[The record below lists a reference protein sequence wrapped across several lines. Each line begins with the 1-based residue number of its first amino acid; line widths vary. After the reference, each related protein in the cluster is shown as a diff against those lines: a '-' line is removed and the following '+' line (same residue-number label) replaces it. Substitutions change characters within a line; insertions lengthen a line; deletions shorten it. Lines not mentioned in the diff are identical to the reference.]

1 MAVLSTSRKKLTV
14 QVALALLPVSICA
27 ADVEIADGEK
37 VSAILA
43 DSRPG
48 TSSAPTVIFSNDNI
62 LVNGSVAID
71 SSNITPE
78 QAEYIAH
85 AYGRT
90 IDLGQGSHVLSEN
103 SANLLTAEAGG
114 LIRGTEISINATDN
128 NYGQTMSQMYG
139 INAISSPESA
149 ENKLIDLSG
158 MTRVTLN
165 NLSGNAIG
173 ISAHC
178 TTATDCNNSQSINI
192 QLENLG
198 VNVIAAGEV
207 KGVEAIGQNIAVG
220 DASVVVNSNSKDV
233 NVQGLVAAGGSITAT
248 GYTDL
253 SVSGNGA
260 LTAISA
266 SGPSASGLANID
278 LQGGTSLTL
287 VRDQNNTHG
296 INGVVAADGASV
308 RLSDSWLTLYSD
320 ASVSETDRFVT
331 AKNSRDDVAST
342 IVIDGQLNVAVSE
355 DSPLSDSLIYVGAEG
370 NSSINLNGSTTL
382 GDLRNADNA
391 TAFYARDGGQIA
403 LNDQQVKAWGAVTA
417 DNGSIDLRTA
427 DNAYLYSTLS
437 TLNGG
442 TTNLALN
449 GASSVWDMTGSSSL
463 TNLQLNGGTINFL
476 NDSGTAFKTLTVN
489 GDYSGNG
496 GTLVMNVTLNSDDDS
511 PSDRMFVTGNTSG
524 STTVKFNHIYGHGD
538 HTDMGIE
545 LITVGGAS
553 DGQFTQD
560 RRLGIGLYDY
570 ALVQKGK
577 NWYLSNSLA
586 DVEGDGAASAPAADN
601 PDAGSNSGSNGSGGS
616 GSTGGSNGSGGSGN
630 NSGSNGS
637 GETGNAGGSN
647 GSGNS
652 DTPNEAGNAGESDDS
667 GNTDGSNGS
676 GDNDNTGGSNGSGSN
691 TDDSNGSGDNGNT
704 GGSNGSGGNT
714 GNPGRYDYTKVYRPE
729 SGSYI
734 ANITAANTLFLTRL
748 HDRQGEHEYV
758 DYVTGERHSTTLWM
772 RNTGSHSRF
781 EEAGGQLI
789 SRSNS
794 YVLQLG
800 GDVAHWSSNAR
811 DGGRLGVMAGYGH
824 NRNKS
829 RSQVTGYTSRGQV
842 NGYSVGLYG
851 TWFADEATRTGAW
864 VDSWVQYSW
873 FHNEVS
879 GHQMR
884 GEKYHADGVTASLEA
899 GYALPIGTT
908 EKFSYW
914 LEPRGQAVWMNV
926 QADSLVEDQ
935 GTHVSS
941 SGSGNVMTQLGMRA
955 WMKGKPE
962 KGMADS
968 FRPYVE
974 ANWIHHTRAFGVR
987 MNGENNTMTGSRNL
1001 AEARIG
1007 AEGEINS
1014 RLALWADVGQRIGQH
1029 KYSDTRGTLGVKFQ
1043 F

>member
-48 TSSAPTVIFSNDNI
+48 TSSAPTIIFSNDNI
-62 LVNGSVAID
+62 LVNGSVNID

-78 QAEYIAH
+78 QAGYIVH

-103 SANLLTAEAGG
+103 SANLLTAEASG
-114 LIRGTEISINATDN
+114 LIRGTDISINATDN
-128 NYGQTMSQMYG
+128 NYGQIIGQMYG

-149 ENKLIDLSG
+149 ENKLIDLAG
-158 MTRVTLN
+158 VTRVTLN
-165 NLSGNAIG
+165 NFSGNATG
-173 ISAHC
+173 ISANC
-178 TTATDCNNSQSINI
+178 GTTADCNNSQSINI
-192 QLENLG
+192 QLEDLG
-198 VNVIAAGEV
+198 VNVIAAGEA

-278 LQGGTSLTL
+278 LQGGASLTL

-296 INGVVAADGASV
+296 INGVVAADGANV

-342 IVIDGQLNVAVSE
+342 IVVDGQLNVAVSE

-427 DNAYLYSTLS
+427 DNSYLYSTLS

-511 PSDRMFVTGNTSG
+511 PSDRMLVTGNTSG

-601 PDAGSNSGSNGSGGS
+601 PDAGNNSDPNGSGGS
-616 GSTGGSNGSGGSGN
+616 GST
-630 NSGSNGS
+630 
-637 GETGNAGGSN
+637 GGSN

-652 DTPNEAGNAGESDDS
+652 DTPNEAGNAGESGDS
-667 GNTDGSNGS
+667 GNA
-676 GDNDNTGGSNGSGSN
+676 DNSNGSGSN
-691 TDDSNGSGDNGNT
+691 TDNS
-704 GGSNGSGGNT
+704 
-714 GNPGRYDYTKVYRPE
+714 GRYDYTKVYRPE

-824 NRNKS
+824 NHNKS

-884 GEKYHADGVTASLEA
+884 EEKYHADGVTASLEA

-987 MNGENNTMTGSRNL
+987 MNGENNTMIGSRNL

>member
-1 MAVLSTSRKKLTV
+1 MAVLSSSRKKLTV
-14 QVALALLPVSICA
+14 QVALALLPVSVCA
-27 ADVEIADGEK
+27 ADVEIADGDK

-48 TSSAPTVIFSNDNI
+48 TASAPTVIFSNDNI

-78 QAEYIAH
+78 QAEYIVH

-90 IDLGQGSHVLSEN
+90 IDLGQGSHVLSKN

-114 LIRGTEISINATDN
+114 LIRGTDINITATDN
-128 NYGQTMSQMYG
+128 NYGQTMGQMYG
-139 INAISSPESA
+139 INAISSSESA

-158 MTRVTLN
+158 MARVIVN
-165 NLSGNAIG
+165 NFSGNATG

-178 TTATDCNNSQSINI
+178 TTAADCNNSQSINI
-192 QLENLG
+192 QFDDLG
-198 VNVIAAGEV
+198 VNVIAAGEA
-207 KGVEAIGQNIAVG
+207 KGVEAIGQNIATG
-220 DASVVVNSNSKDV
+220 DASVVVNSNSKNV

-266 SGPSASGLANID
+266 SSPSASGLANID
-278 LQGGTSLTL
+278 LQGGASLTL

-296 INGVVAADGASV
+296 INGVLAADGASV

-342 IVIDGQLNVAVSE
+342 IVVDGQLNVAVSE

-417 DNGSIDLRTA
+417 DNGTIDLRTA
-427 DNAYLYSTLS
+427 DSSYLYSTLS
-437 TLNGG
+437 TLNSG

-489 GDYSGNG
+489 GNYSGNG

-524 STTVKFNHIYGHGD
+524 STTVKFNHTYGHGD
-538 HTDMGIE
+538 HTNMGIE

-560 RRLGIGLYDY
+560 RRLGIGLYEY

-586 DVEGDGAASAPAADN
+586 DVEDDGAASAPATDN
-601 PDAGSNSGSNGSGGS
+601 PDAGNNSDPNGSGD
-616 GSTGGSNGSGGSGN
+616 SGN
-630 NSGSNGS
+630 TGGSNGS
-637 GETGNAGGSN
+637 GETGNTDESN
-647 GSGNS
+647 GSGNG
-652 DTPNEAGNAGESDDS
+652 DTPNEAGNAGESGNSGNADDS
-667 GNTDGSNGS
+667 NDS
-676 GDNDNTGGSNGSGSN
+676 GDNVNGGG
-691 TDDSNGSGDNGNT
+691 SNGSGDNGNT
-704 GGSNGSGGNT
+704 GGSSGSDSNP

-758 DYVTGERHSTTLWM
+758 DYATGERHSTTLWM

-824 NRNKS
+824 NHNKS

-884 GEKYHADGVTASLEA
+884 EEKYHADGVTASLEA

-908 EKFSYW
+908 AKFSYW
-914 LEPRGQAVWMNV
+914 LEPRAQAVWMNV

-987 MNGENNTMTGSRNL
+987 MNGESNTMTGSRNL

-1007 AEGEINS
+1007 AEGEISS
-1014 RLALWADVGQRIGQH
+1014 RLALWADVGQRTGQH
-1029 KYSDTRGTLGVKFQ
+1029 KYSDTRGTLGVKYQ

>member
-48 TSSAPTVIFSNDNI
+48 TSSAPTIIFSNDNI
-62 LVNGSVAID
+62 LVNGSVNID

-78 QAEYIAH
+78 QAGYIVH

-103 SANLLTAEAGG
+103 SANLLTAEASG
-114 LIRGTEISINATDN
+114 LIHGTDISINATDN
-128 NYGQTMSQMYG
+128 NYGQTMGQMYG

-149 ENKLIDLSG
+149 ENKLIDLAG
-158 MTRVTLN
+158 VTRVTLN
-165 NLSGNAIG
+165 NFSGNATG
-173 ISAHC
+173 ISANC
-178 TTATDCNNSQSINI
+178 GTTADCNNSQSINI
-192 QLENLG
+192 QLEDLG
-198 VNVIAAGEV
+198 VNVIAAGEA

-278 LQGGTSLTL
+278 LQGGASLTL

-296 INGVVAADGASV
+296 INGVVAADGANV

-342 IVIDGQLNVAVSE
+342 IVVDGQLNVAVSE

-391 TAFYARDGGQIA
+391 TAFYARDGSQIA

-427 DNAYLYSTLS
+427 DNSYLYSTLS

-511 PSDRMFVTGNTSG
+511 PSERMLVTGNTSG

-601 PDAGSNSGSNGSGGS
+601 PDAGNNSDPNGSGGS
-616 GSTGGSNGSGGSGN
+616 GSTGGSNGSGESGN
-630 NSGSNGS
+630 
-637 GETGNAGGSN
+637 TGGSN

-652 DTPNEAGNAGESDDS
+652 DTPNEAGNAGESGDS
-667 GNTDGSNGS
+667 GNA
-676 GDNDNTGGSNGSGSN
+676 DNSNGSGSN
-691 TDDSNGSGDNGNT
+691 TDNS
-704 GGSNGSGGNT
+704 
-714 GNPGRYDYTKVYRPE
+714 GRYDYTKVYRPE

-824 NRNKS
+824 NHNKS

-884 GEKYHADGVTASLEA
+884 EEKYHADGVTASLEA

-987 MNGENNTMTGSRNL
+987 MNGENNTMIGSRNL

>member
-43 DSRPG
+43 DSRPD

-62 LVNGSVAID
+62 LVNGSVNID

-78 QAEYIAH
+78 QAEYIVY

-114 LIRGTEISINATDN
+114 LIRGTDISINATDN

-158 MTRVTLN
+158 MTLVTLN
-165 NLSGNAIG
+165 NFSGNATG
-173 ISAHC
+173 ISANC
-178 TTATDCNNSQSINI
+178 GTTADCNNSQSINI
-192 QLENLG
+192 QLEDLG
-198 VNVIAAGEV
+198 VNVIAAGEA

-266 SGPSASGLANID
+266 SSPSASGLANID
-278 LQGGTSLTL
+278 LQGGASLTL

-296 INGVVAADGASV
+296 INGVVAADGANV

-320 ASVSETDRFVT
+320 ASVNETDRFVT

-342 IVIDGQLNVAVSE
+342 IVVDGQLNVAVSD

-427 DNAYLYSTLS
+427 DNSYLYSTLS

-601 PDAGSNSGSNGSGGS
+601 PDAGNNSDPNGSGGS
-616 GSTGGSNGSGGSGN
+616 GSTGGSS
-630 NSGSNGS
+630 GS
-637 GETGNAGGSN
+637 GETGNTGGSN

-652 DTPNEAGNAGESDDS
+652 DTPNEAGNAGES
-667 GNTDGSNGS
+667 
-676 GDNDNTGGSNGSGSN
+676 
-691 TDDSNGSGDNGNT
+691 GDNGNT
-704 GGSNGSGGNT
+704 GGSNGSGSNP

-800 GDVAHWSSNAR
+800 GDVAHWSSNVR

-884 GEKYHADGVTASLEA
+884 EEKYHADGVTASLEA

-987 MNGENNTMTGSRNL
+987 MNGENNTMIGSRNL